1 MWYIENLM
9 KTIYKIIIAKILS
22 RILTFFIS
30 RNQNVK
36 RNSIKWSLDLNE
48 GIDLSIY
55 LFGTSE
61 KKIVN
66 LRKIFTN
73 KNESLTILDI
83 GANVGSVSLVI
94 AKMFEN
100 SKIFAIEPTNYAF
113 NKLSNNLKMNQDLIN
128 RVHTRQIFISNDKK
142 PQKVWSS
149 WNFDS
154 SNEKHQKHLGTLKE
168 IKDNSYLKLDE
179 FVEKEKLTKVD
190 FIKLDVDGYELDVLK
205 SGEKFLKINKPIIF
219 TEIAPYLYPEFGYN
233 CHELIKFFKEL
244 NYDFFDE
251 NLKKVSD
258 ISVLVDNM
266 KDGSTKNFF
275 LI

>member
-1 MWYIENLM
+1 M
-9 KTIYKIIIAKILS
+9 KTIYKIFIARILS
-22 RILTFFIS
+22 RMLTFFIS
-30 RNQNVK
+30 KNQNVT
-36 RNSIKWSLDLNE
+36 RNNIKWCLDLNE

-73 KNESLTILDI
+73 KNEKLTILDI
-83 GANVGSVSLVI
+83 GANIGSVSLVI
-94 AKMFEN
+94 AKMFKN

-113 NKLSNNLKMNQDLIN
+113 NKLSNNLEMNQDLIN

-149 WNFDS
+149 WNFDN
-154 SNEKHQKHLGTLKE
+154 SNEKHRKHFGTLKE

-233 CHELIKFFKEL
+233 CYELIKFFKEL

-258 ISVLVDNM
+258 ISILVDNM

-275 LI
+275 LF

>member
-9 KTIYKIIIAKILS
+9 KTIYKIQIAKILS

-30 RNQNVK
+30 RNQNVE

-83 GANVGSVSLVI
+83 GANIGSVSLVI
-94 AKMFEN
+94 AKMFKN

-113 NKLSNNLKMNQDLIN
+113 NKLSNNLNMNQDLIN
-128 RVHTRQIFISNDKK
+128 RVHARQIFISNDKK

-149 WNFDS
+149 WNFDN

-179 FVEKEKLTKVD
+179 FVEKEKLAKVD

-233 CHELIKFFKEL
+233 CYELIKFFKEL

-258 ISVLVDNM
+258 ISILVDNM

-275 LI
+275 LF

>member
-83 GANVGSVSLVI
+83 GANIGSVSLVI

-258 ISVLVDNM
+258 ISILVDTM

-275 LI
+275 LF

>member
-61 KKIVN
+61 KKIIN

-73 KNESLTILDI
+73 KNEPLTILDI

-94 AKMFEN
+94 AKMFKN

-113 NKLSNNLKMNQDLIN
+113 NKLSNNLKMNQDLID

-179 FVEKEKLTKVD
+179 FIEKEKLTKVD

-205 SGEKFLKINKPIIF
+205 SGEKFLKTNKPIIF
-219 TEIAPYLYPEFGYN
+219 TEIAPYLYPEFGYD
-233 CHELIKFFKEL
+233 CHDLIKFFKEL

-258 ISVLVDNM
+258 ISILVDTM

-275 LI
+275 LF

>member
-1 MWYIENLM
+1 M
-9 KTIYKIIIAKILS
+9 KTIYKIFIAKILS

-30 RNQNVK
+30 KNQNVT
-36 RNSIKWSLDLNE
+36 RNSIKWCLDLNE

-83 GANVGSVSLVI
+83 GANIGSVSLVI
-94 AKMFEN
+94 AKMFKN

-113 NKLSNNLKMNQDLIN
+113 NKLSNNLEMNKDLIN
-128 RVHTRQIFISNDKK
+128 RVNTRQIFISNDKK

-149 WNFDS
+149 WNFDN

-179 FVEKEKLTKVD
+179 FVEKEKLAKVD

-233 CHELIKFFKEL
+233 CHELIKFLKEL
-244 NYDFFDE
+244 NYNFFDE

-258 ISVLVDNM
+258 ISILVDTM

-275 LI
+275 LF

>member
-9 KTIYKIIIAKILS
+9 KTIYKIQIAKILS

-30 RNQNVK
+30 RNQNVE

-94 AKMFEN
+94 AKMFKN

-113 NKLSNNLKMNQDLIN
+113 NKLSNNLEMNQDLIN

-149 WNFDS
+149 WNFDN

-179 FVEKEKLTKVD
+179 FVEKEKLAKVD

-233 CHELIKFFKEL
+233 CYELIKFFKEL

-258 ISVLVDNM
+258 ISILVDNM

-275 LI
+275 LF

>member
-258 ISVLVDNM
+258 ISILVDNM

>member
-1 MWYIENLM
+1 M
-9 KTIYKIIIAKILS
+9 KTIYKIFIAKILS

-30 RNQNVK
+30 KNQNVT
-36 RNSIKWSLDLNE
+36 RNSIKWCLDLNE

-83 GANVGSVSLVI
+83 GANIGSVSLVI
-94 AKMFEN
+94 AKMFKN

-113 NKLSNNLKMNQDLIN
+113 NKLSNNLNMNQDLIN
-128 RVHTRQIFISNDKK
+128 RVHARQIFISNDKK

-149 WNFDS
+149 WNFDN

-179 FVEKEKLTKVD
+179 FVEKEKLAKVD
-190 FIKLDVDGYELDVLK
+190 FIKLDVDGYEYSVIK
-205 SGEKFLKINKPIIF
+205 SGFDYLKTNGTPIF
-219 TEIAPYLYPEFGYN
+219 MELAPYLYKEYGYSSDEFL
-233 CHELIKFFKEL
+233 ELISSLKYKFYEL
-244 NYDFFDE
+244 KNFTE
-251 NLKKVSD
+251 IKD
-258 ISVLVDNM
+258 IKREIINIP
-266 KDGSTKNFF
+266 DGSSQNIL

>member
-1 MWYIENLM
+1 M
-9 KTIYKIIIAKILS
+9 KTIYKILIAKILS

-30 RNQNVK
+30 RNQNVE

-61 KKIVN
+61 KKIIN

-73 KNESLTILDI
+73 KNEPLTILDI

-179 FVEKEKLTKVD
+179 FIEKEKLTKVD

-258 ISVLVDNM
+258 ITILVDTM

-275 LI
+275 LF

>member
-9 KTIYKIIIAKILS
+9 KTIYKIQIAKILS

-30 RNQNVK
+30 KNQNVT

-61 KKIVN
+61 KKIIN

-83 GANVGSVSLVI
+83 GANIGSVSLVI
-94 AKMFEN
+94 AKMFKN

-113 NKLSNNLKMNQDLIN
+113 NKLSNNLNMNQDLIN
-128 RVHTRQIFISNDKK
+128 RVHARQIFISNDKK

-179 FVEKEKLTKVD
+179 FVEKEKLAKVD

-233 CHELIKFFKEL
+233 CHELIKFLKEL
-244 NYDFFDE
+244 NYNFFDE

-258 ISVLVDNM
+258 ISILVDTM

-275 LI
+275 LF